1 MTTITHI
8 RGINMRY
15 ALAAGRR
22 AVVTIKAIA
31 AESRM
36 VDDRYRKP
44 RTDVMTGIAF
54 GRGLDMPSVL
64 ACRRDAVVAT

>member
-36 VDDRYRKP
+36 VDDRYRGP
-44 RTDVMTGIAF
+44 RTDVVTGVAFGARLNMAIAF
-54 GRGLDMPSVL
+54 
-64 ACRRDAVVAT
+64 ARRSNTIVTA